1 VESEAINRIRKTFR
15 GRLLENEPLD
25 RHTSLRVGGPADL
38 YAEPQDAADLHQ
50 LVDTLDAGAIPWFII
65 GGGYNLLVRD
75 GGFRG
80 AVFSLKNFDRI
91 EIRPEGLYAEAGVN
105 NRALAGFALEQ
116 GLAGLEFMAGI
127 PGTLGGA
134 LRMNAGAHGG
144 EILDHVTRLEMLC
157 SGRLLQTDKKNLD
170 YGYRRLQLDHNK
182 IIIAA
187 EFQLAPGSRE
197 MISATIDDCLRKR
210 LQSQQV
216 GFPTA
221 GSFFKN
227 PPGLAAWRLID
238 QAGLRGF
245 RIGGAQV
252 SEIHSNFLVNRGGA
266 TATDFEQLAAIIR
279 ERVFDSSGVGLEAEV
294 MIIGEANR

>member
-1 VESEAINRIRKTFR
+1 MESEAINRIRKTFR

>member
-38 YAEPQDAADLHQ
+38 YAEPQDAADLRQ

-91 EIRPEGLYAEAGVN
+91 EIRPEGLYAEAGVT
-105 NRALAGFALEQ
+105 NRVLAGFALEQ

-279 ERVFDSSGVGLEAEV
+279 ERVFDGSGVGLEAEV